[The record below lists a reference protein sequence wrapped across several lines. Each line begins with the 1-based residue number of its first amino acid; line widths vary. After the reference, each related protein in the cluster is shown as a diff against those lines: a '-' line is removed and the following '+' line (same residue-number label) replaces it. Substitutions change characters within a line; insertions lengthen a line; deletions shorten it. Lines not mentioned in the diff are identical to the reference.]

1 MSKEDK
7 KPQYFVP
14 VSVYKSSKTDHMIE
28 ALMKDKRNGNL
39 SNMKSQ
45 LQANQSTD
53 KSKRSIQS
61 FSCEKTRTR
70 RYREAREQRRS
81 VEAQEAHRR
90 REGFRCTE

>member
-39 SNMKSQ
+39 SNMKTQ
-45 LQANQSTD
+45 LQANQSSD
-53 KSKRSIQS
+53 KPKRTVRSYS
-61 FSCEKTRTR
+61 SSKTRVGR
-70 RYREAREQRRS
+70 HRETREQRRS
-81 VEAQEAHRR
+81 IEAKEADWR
-90 REGFRCTE
+90 REARGRTE

>member
-45 LQANQSTD
+45 LHANQSTD

-61 FSCEKTRTR
+61 HSCSKARTD
-70 RYREAREQRRS
+70 
-81 VEAQEAHRR
+81 
-90 REGFRCTE
+90 